1 MCVYVHARL
10 CVCLALG
17 GTPKPEKNISEGHLE
32 TKLQFC
38 VSLCMCVSGSSLAV
52 HNSHFRGLGRGEGNH
67 VTQIQQARG
76 LDPRV
81 CVSVCV
87 HCKMNG

>member
-1 MCVYVHARL
+1 MCVYVHDRL

-81 CVSVCV
+81 CVCLCVCIAR
-87 HCKMNG
+87 